1 MSAGIQGNA
10 VSVQQVLCVLTCCAL
25 AAAQNGQSQDKT
37 PVDVLLRNAT
47 LYDGVSEEPT
57 QGDVAIRG
65 DRIDAI
71 GKSLEI
77 PAVWTIHCEGMVI
90 CPGFIDLHNHS
101 DRRIV
106 KSLTRANMN
115 FVTQGCTTVLTGN
128 CGSGPFNVAAYYRTI
143 EESGAGTN
151 VAHLLP
157 QGALRKEAMGTALR
171 EPQPDELKRMLELT
185 DTAMRD
191 GAWGMSTGLIYEPS
205 SYAKTD
211 ELIQLAEI
219 VSRHGGIYASHIRG
233 EGATLLTS
241 VSEALQIGRE
251 ANLPVHVSHFKSSG
265 RSNWGLVRRAVQK
278 IQAARNAG
286 QIVTADQ
293 YPYIASSTSLDAS
306 LLPAWARA
314 GGRKELLKRLQDGKT
329 GPQIREHV
337 ERSLEDRNG
346 GESIRI
352 ARYSPQPAWAGK
364 SLQSIADSEGKSPI
378 ELAFEIFRGGGA
390 QIVNF
395 SMSEED
401 VRHVMAV
408 DWVAT
413 ASDGGAYLPGADR
426 PHPRNYGT
434 FPRKIRHYALD
445 EKVIS
450 PGRAIRSATSLP
462 AEILG
467 LQDRGRLKVGLY
479 ADIVVFNPET
489 IRDAA
494 TFSNPHQY
502 SDGIRFVFVNGTPA
516 LVAGVPTGA
525 LAGRA
530 LRHSSILNRKPP
542 SKKK

>member
-1 MSAGIQGNA
+1 M
-10 VSVQQVLCVLTCCAL
+10 SVQKVSGALICLVLAV
-25 AAAQNGQSQDKT
+25 AQRGLSQDSA

-47 LYDGVSEEPT
+47 LYDGVSEEPMR
-57 QGDVAIRG
+57 GDVAIRG

-71 GKSLEI
+71 GKSLEVSAI
-77 PAVWTIHCEGMVI
+77 WTIDCEGMVI

-106 KSLTRANMN
+106 KSVMRANMN
-115 FVTQGCTTVLTGN
+115 FVTQGCTTVVTGN
-128 CGSGPFNVAAYYRTI
+128 CGSGPFNVAAYYRTV
-143 EESGAGTN
+143 EEAGAGTN

-171 EPQPDELKRMLELT
+171 GPTDDEMKNMLELA
-185 DTAMRD
+185 DRAMRD
-191 GAWGMSTGLIYEPS
+191 GAWGMSTGLIYVPS
-205 SYAKTD
+205 SYAETD
-211 ELIQLAEI
+211 ELIALAKT

-233 EGATLLTS
+233 EGAGLLTA

-251 ANLPVHVSHFKSSG
+251 AALPVHVSHFKSSG

-278 IQAARNAG
+278 IQAARDAG

-314 GGRKELLKRLQDGKT
+314 GGRKELLKRLTDTKT
-329 GPQIREHV
+329 GPQIRKHV

-352 ARYSPQPAWAGK
+352 ARYSPQPEWAGK
-364 SLQSIADSEGKSPI
+364 SLQRIAESEGKSPVD
-378 ELAFEIFRGGGA
+378 LAFQIFRGGGA

-467 LQDRGRLKVGLY
+467 LPDRGRLKAGLY
-479 ADIVVFNPET
+479 ADIVVFDPGT
-489 IRDAA
+489 IRDRA
-494 TFSNPHQY
+494 TFSDPHQY

-516 LVAGVPTGA
+516 VVEGMPTGT
-525 LAGRA
+525 LAGRP
-530 LRHSSILNRKPP
+530 LRHRSNQDGNQASEQKNK
-542 SKKK
+542 

>member
-1 MSAGIQGNA
+1 MT
-10 VSVQQVLCVLTCCAL
+10 VPQVLCVLTGFAL
-25 AAAQNGQSQDKT
+25 AAAPQGQSQDDS
-37 PVDVLLRNAT
+37 PVDVLLSNAT
-47 LYDGVSEEPT
+47 LYDGIAENPT

-65 DRIDAI
+65 DRIVAM
-71 GKSLEI
+71 GQSLGVT
-77 PAVWTIHCEGMVI
+77 AAWTIDCEGLVV

-106 KSLTRANMN
+106 KSATRANIN

-128 CGSGPFNVAAYYRTI
+128 CGSGPFNVAAYYGTI

-157 QGALRKEAMGTALR
+157 QGGLRTEAMGTALR
-171 EPQPDELKRMLELT
+171 EPRAEELKKMLELA
-185 DTAMRD
+185 DKAMRD
-191 GAWGMSTGLIYEPS
+191 GAWGMSTGLIYVPS

-211 ELIQLAEI
+211 ELIELARI

-233 EGATLLTS
+233 EGSTLLTS

-251 ANLPVHVSHFKSSG
+251 AKLPVHVSHFKSSG

-293 YPYIASSTSLDAS
+293 YPYIASSTSLDAA

-314 GGRKELLKRLQDGKT
+314 GGRKALLKRLTDETT
-329 GPQIREHV
+329 GPKIRAHV
-337 ERSLEDRNG
+337 ERSLVDRNG

-352 ARYSPQPAWAGK
+352 ARYSAQPAWAGM
-364 SLQSIADSEGKSPI
+364 SLRDISEAAAESPI
-378 ELAFEIFRGGGA
+378 DLAYEIFRGGGA

-408 DWVAT
+408 DCVAT

-434 FPRKIRHYALD
+434 FPRKIRYYAYD

-450 PGRAIRSATSLP
+450 AGRAIRSATSLP

-467 LQDRGRLKVGLY
+467 LEDRGRLKVGLF
-479 ADIVVFNPET
+479 ADVVVFDPKT

-494 TFSNPHQY
+494 TFADPHQY
-502 SDGIRFVFVNGTPA
+502 SEGIQFVFVNGTPA
-516 LVAGVPTGA
+516 LVDGA
-525 LAGRA
+525 
-530 LRHSSILNRKPP
+530 P
-542 SKKK
+542 